1 MIQYFLA
8 AILLVGI
15 PFLLYC
21 LWSFG
26 RELNPHR
33 SSVVVWPGSRVARSR
48 AIPISSFRTKLRV
61 VHFRALSRSA
71 S

>member
-33 SSVVVWPGSRVARSR
+33 SGVVVWPSSRVARSR
-48 AIPISSFRTKLRV
+48 AVPIARFRTKLQV
-61 VHFRALSRSA
+61 VHFQAPSRSP

>member
-1 MIQYFLA
+1 MIQYFLT

-33 SSVVVWPGSRVARSR
+33 SSVAVSSRAARSR
-48 AIPISSFRTKLRV
+48 AVPVSSFRTKLQV
-61 VHFRALSRSA
+61 VHFQAQSRSA